1 MYLLRRLGLVWL
13 PLFLFLFFLPL
24 PAAHAAEGKPVIT
37 ADSAILIDGSTGR
50 VIWAKNPDEQRYPAS
65 MTKMMTCLL
74 ALQSLRMH
82 ELVPI
87 SANAAG
93 TEDTPLGIM
102 AGEALEADEL
112 INGMMLESDNGAA
125 VALAE
130 KISGSVPAFT
140 DRMNAKAAE
149 IGMKHTHFHNPNGLT
164 DPEHYSTARDMAM
177 LARYAMEQPNFRAIV
192 NQPKRVIRWEVP
204 KAKFLVATNT
214 NELLTSYAGMT
225 GIKTGWTQAAGGC
238 LAASARRSGLE
249 LIAVIMHAPDEK
261 SRFSD
266 ARAMLDYGFA
276 HVRMVRGMTQA
287 ELTRKVWVR
296 GASRATT
303 MVRPA
308 SDVNYPI
315 IDDESEQHYTVTY
328 DLPKVLTGPIKDGQV
343 VGHLTVTYDGEP
355 VGTIDL
361 MADGVAPGFSFG
373 GALVRLFAPI
383 LELF

>member
-24 PAAHAAEGKPVIT
+24 PAAHAAEGEPVIT

-238 LAASARRSGLE
+238 LAASARPGAHRRH
-249 LIAVIMHAPDEK
+249 HAC
-261 SRFSD
+261 
-266 ARAMLDYGFA
+266 AR
-276 HVRMVRGMTQA
+276 
-287 ELTRKVWVR
+287 
-296 GASRATT
+296 
-303 MVRPA
+303 
-308 SDVNYPI
+308 
-315 IDDESEQHYTVTY
+315 
-328 DLPKVLTGPIKDGQV
+328 
-343 VGHLTVTYDGEP
+343 
-355 VGTIDL
+355 
-361 MADGVAPGFSFG
+361 
-373 GALVRLFAPI
+373 
-383 LELF
+383 